1 MAEVKSAFEK
11 AMERAEQIGKLTD
24 DEKKNIKER
33 QKIRDI
39 LSEYYR
45 RDMDRDELW
54 KRLKEFSVSSLREAQ
69 FNMLSSIRL
78 GSGSDDIRL
87 RKDGILAI
95 VRKDGILA
103 IETLKGSQK
112 TSTLEDLL
120 NSIEKLEEEYN
131 QMREGAIKELR
142 EALEK
147 NPRMRVRPVR
157 TPDGRTVLQ
166 AALSV
171 DEAMEAHMAE
181 YLKGHEERY
190 EDMLERIKERF
201 RAELNR

>member
-87 RKDGILAI
+87 
-95 VRKDGILA
+95 RKDGILA